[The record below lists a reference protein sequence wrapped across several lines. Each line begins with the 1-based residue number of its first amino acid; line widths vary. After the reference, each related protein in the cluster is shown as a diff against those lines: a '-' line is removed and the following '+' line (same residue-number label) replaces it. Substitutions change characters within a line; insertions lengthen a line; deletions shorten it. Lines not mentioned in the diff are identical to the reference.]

1 MHTLDLTLKT
11 AEERLA
17 ETVASETMKRKNAK
31 PAYLQSLNESEKQ
44 ANFKV
49 IESMNKKISFLKSK
63 KKNFIAW
70 ICPNFKVRVTTPK
83 EYVYYEGESIED
95 IFFLK
100 SGSAH
105 YVLP

>member
-1 MHTLDLTLKT
+1 MNAFVDDLPLDFKQ
-11 AEERLA
+11 E
-17 ETVASETMKRKNAK
+17 M
-31 PAYLQSLNESEKQ
+31 SLYIYDEYTQ
-44 ANFKV
+44 
-49 IESMNKKISFLKSK
+49 KISFLKSK